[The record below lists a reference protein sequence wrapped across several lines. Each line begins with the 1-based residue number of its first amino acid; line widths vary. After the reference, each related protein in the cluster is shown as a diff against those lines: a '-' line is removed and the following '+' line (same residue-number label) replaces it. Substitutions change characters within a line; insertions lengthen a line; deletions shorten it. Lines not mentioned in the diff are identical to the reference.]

1 MTGGIELAYVVLEY
15 LRMLSCGEVSKLVLI
30 MRRVVPG
37 RATGVYAMHTRCLSL
52 FTLSIY
58 MYASTSI

>member
-15 LRMLSCGEVSKLVLI
+15 LSMLSCGEVSKLI

-37 RATGVYAMHTRCLSL
+37 RATGMHALHTRCLSL